1 MRFNFLF
8 FFFVLGSFIV
18 KGQITGAYQPAYDFK
33 QIDSVAKVELEMST
47 DFKIDPSLIRDRL
60 KKLENEIP
68 LHYNFVTHQFVE
80 IFAFRKASF
89 TKKMLERKDLYFP
102 IYEKYLKKYGLPDEL
117 KFLSLIESGLENK
130 AKSNKGAGGLWQFMP
145 YTARGGFGL
154 RVDQYIDERFDA
166 ERATD
171 AACRYLKQLYTTF
184 GDWHLA
190 LAAYNTGPGN
200 VKRAI
205 RKCGA
210 SDFWGIY
217 ACLPKE
223 TRAYVPQ
230 FIAMTY
236 MMNFHWDHSIQPEKW
251 VIDIPKDSI
260 MVSGYLNLS
269 ILTKL
274 TGFSLDTL
282 KRLNPHILSHFLPKN
297 TQNVN
302 LHIPKNKFDYFTK
315 NRVKIMDSSRFDA
328 KGLIQESDEDA
339 DSTDLEE
346 ENEVNETP
354 SFTSKRFSYK
364 VRSGDNLSRVAK
376 KLGVTV
382 SVLKKSNRIKGSN
395 LKKGQLL
402 YYYKVV
408 ASKSKNRKSSSKRFK
423 KSSRSNKHAKKKKA
437 SKKKNKSKKRRKR
450 R

>member
-1 MRFNFLF
+1 MRLKFLFLF
-8 FFFVLGSFIV
+8 FFLGAFIAQ
-18 KGQITGAYQPAYDFK
+18 GQITGAYQPAYDFK
-33 QIDSVAKVELEMST
+33 QIDSLAKVEQNNTNGLL
-47 DFKIDPSLIRDRL
+47 IDPSLIRDRL

-68 LHYNFVTHQFVE
+68 LNYNFVTHQFVE

-89 TKKMLERKDLYFP
+89 TKKMLERKDIYFP
-102 IYEKYLKKYGLPDEL
+102 LYEKYLKKYGLPDEL
-117 KFLSLIESGLENK
+117 KYLSLIESGLENK

-145 YTARGGFGL
+145 YTARDGFGL
-154 RVDQYIDERFDA
+154 RVDQYIDERYDA
-166 ERATD
+166 ELATD

-200 VKRAI
+200 LKRAI

-236 MMNFHWDHSIQPEKW
+236 MMNYHWDHSIQPENW

-282 KRLNPHILSHFLPKN
+282 KKLNPHILSHILPKN
-297 TQNVN
+297 TQNIK
-302 LHIPKNKFDYFTK
+302 LHIPRSKFDYFSQ
-315 NRVKIMDSSRFDA
+315 NRVKILDSSRYDA
-328 KGLIQESDEDA
+328 KGRVQDIADDS
-339 DSTDLEE
+339 DSTLVDEE
-346 ENEVNETP
+346 EEVDNSPTY
-354 SFTSKRFSYK
+354 STKRFSYK
-364 VRSGDNLSRVAK
+364 VRSGENLTKVAK
-376 KLGVTV
+376 KLGLSV
-382 SVLKKSNRIKGSN
+382 SALKKANRIKGSK
-395 LKKGQLL
+395 LRKGQIL
-402 YYYKVV
+402 YYYKSV
-408 ASKSKNRKSSSKRFK
+408 STKSKFRKSSSKRSK
-423 KSSRSNKHAKKKKA
+423 YASRRKH
-437 SKKKNKSKKRRKR
+437 SKKKRTSKKKSKSKKRRKR

>member
-1 MRFNFLF
+1 MRLKFLFLF
-8 FFFVLGSFIV
+8 FFLGSFIAQ
-18 KGQITGAYQPAYDFK
+18 GQITGAYQPAYDFK
-33 QIDSVAKVELEMST
+33 QIDSLAKVEQNNTNGLL
-47 DFKIDPSLIRDRL
+47 IDPSLIRDRL

-68 LHYNFVTHQFVE
+68 LNYNFVTHQFVE

-89 TKKMLERKDLYFP
+89 TKKMLERKDIYFP
-102 IYEKYLKKYGLPDEL
+102 LYEKYLKKYGLPDEL
-117 KFLSLIESGLENK
+117 KYLSLIESGLENK

-145 YTARGGFGL
+145 YTARDGFGL
-154 RVDQYIDERFDA
+154 RVDQYIDERYDA
-166 ERATD
+166 ELATD

-200 VKRAI
+200 LKRAI

-236 MMNFHWDHSIQPEKW
+236 MMNYHWDHSIQPENW

-274 TGFSLDTL
+274 TGFSFDTL
-282 KRLNPHILSHFLPKN
+282 KKLNPHILSHILPKN
-297 TQNVN
+297 TQNIK
-302 LHIPKNKFDYFTK
+302 LHIPRSKFDYFSQ
-315 NRVKIMDSSRFDA
+315 NRVKILDSSRYDS
-328 KGLIQESDEDA
+328 KGRVQDIADDS
-339 DSTDLEE
+339 DSTVVEE
-346 ENEVNETP
+346 EEEVDNSPTY
-354 SFTSKRFSYK
+354 STKRFSYK
-364 VRSGDNLSRVAK
+364 VRSGENLTKVAK
-376 KLGVTV
+376 KLGLSV
-382 SVLKKSNRIKGSN
+382 SALKKANRIKGSK
-395 LKKGQLL
+395 LRKGQIL
-402 YYYKVV
+402 YYYKSV
-408 ASKSKNRKSSSKRFK
+408 STKSKFRKSSSKRSK
-423 KSSRSNKHAKKKKA
+423 YASRRKH
-437 SKKKNKSKKRRKR
+437 SKKKRTSKKKSKSKKRRKR

>member
-1 MRFNFLF
+1 MRLKFLFLF
-8 FFFVLGSFIV
+8 FFLGSFIAQ
-18 KGQITGAYQPAYDFK
+18 GQITGAYQPAYDFK
-33 QIDSVAKVELEMST
+33 QIDSLAKVEQNNTNGLL
-47 DFKIDPSLIRDRL
+47 IDPSLIRDRL

-68 LHYNFVTHQFVE
+68 LNYNFVTHQFVE

-89 TKKMLERKDLYFP
+89 TKKMLERKDIYFP
-102 IYEKYLKKYGLPDEL
+102 LYEKYLKKYGLPDEL
-117 KFLSLIESGLENK
+117 KYLSLIESGLENK

-145 YTARGGFGL
+145 YTARDGFGL
-154 RVDQYIDERFDA
+154 RVDQYIDERYDA
-166 ERATD
+166 ELATD

-200 VKRAI
+200 LKRAI

-236 MMNFHWDHSIQPEKW
+236 MMNYHWDHSIQPENW

-282 KRLNPHILSHFLPKN
+282 KKLNPHILSHILPKN
-297 TQNVN
+297 TQNIK
-302 LHIPKNKFDYFTK
+302 LHIPRSKFDYFSQ
-315 NRVKIMDSSRFDA
+315 NRVKILDSSRYDA
-328 KGLIQESDEDA
+328 KGRVQDIADDS
-339 DSTDLEE
+339 DSTLVDEE
-346 ENEVNETP
+346 EEVDNSPTY
-354 SFTSKRFSYK
+354 STKRFSYK
-364 VRSGDNLSRVAK
+364 VRSGENLTKVAK
-376 KLGVTV
+376 KLGLSV
-382 SVLKKSNRIKGSN
+382 SALKKANRIKGSK
-395 LKKGQLL
+395 LRKGQIL
-402 YYYKVV
+402 YYYKSV
-408 ASKSKNRKSSSKRFK
+408 STKSKFRKSSSKRSK
-423 KSSRSNKHAKKKKA
+423 YASRRKH
-437 SKKKNKSKKRRKR
+437 SKKKRTSKKKSKSKKRRKR

>member
-1 MRFNFLF
+1 M
-8 FFFVLGSFIV
+8 

-33 QIDSVAKVELEMST
+33 QIDSIANVELSRSHELQ
-47 DFKIDPSLIRDRL
+47 IDPSLIRDRL
-60 KKLENEIP
+60 AKLENEIP

-89 TKKMLERKDLYFP
+89 TKKMLERKDIYFP
-102 IYEKYLKKYGLPDEL
+102 LYEKYLKKYGLPDEL
-117 KFLSLIESGLENK
+117 KYLSLIESGLENK

-171 AACRYLKQLYTTF
+171 AACRYLKQLHTIF

-205 RKCGA
+205 RKCGS
-210 SDFWGIY
+210 SDFWGVY

-223 TRAYVPQ
+223 TKAYVPQ

-236 MMNFHWDHSIQPEKW
+236 MMNYHWDHSIQPVNW

-282 KRLNPHILSHFLPKN
+282 KKLNPHILSHFLPSNTKN
-297 TQNVN
+297 IN
-302 LHIPKNKFDYFTK
+302 LHIPKSKFDYFTK
-315 NRVKIMDSSRFDA
+315 NRTSILDSARSTGKVKADDTDDSD
-328 KGLIQESDEDA
+328 
-339 DSTDLEE
+339 DSTEVEE
-346 ENEVNETP
+346 ESEVENVP
-354 SFTSKRFSYK
+354 ISTSKRFSYK

-376 KLGVTV
+376 KVGVSVT
-382 SVLKKSNRIKGSN
+382 VLKKTNRLKSTK
-395 LKKGQLL
+395 LKKGQVLI
-402 YYYKVV
+402 YYKVV
-408 ASKSKNRKSSSKRFK
+408 STKSRYSKSAYKRNKYSSRKKKSKR
-423 KSSRSNKHAKKKKA
+423 KKA
-437 SKKKNKSKKRRKR
+437 SNKKSKSSKRRKR

>member
-1 MRFNFLF
+1 MRLKILF
-8 FFFVLGSFIV
+8 FFFFLGSLV
-18 KGQITGAYQPAYDFK
+18 TQGQITGAYQPAYDFK
-33 QIDSVAKVELEMST
+33 QIDSIAKVGQSNTNGML
-47 DFKIDPSLIRDRL
+47 IDPSLIRDRL
-60 KKLENEIP
+60 TKLENEIP
-68 LHYNFVTHQFVE
+68 LNYNFVTHQFVE

-89 TKKMLERKDLYFP
+89 TKKMLERKDVYFP
-102 IYEKYLKKYGLPDEL
+102 LYEKYLKKYGLPDEL
-117 KFLSLIESGLENK
+117 KYLSLIESGLENK

-145 YTARGGFGL
+145 YTARDGFGL
-154 RVDQYIDERFDA
+154 RVDQYIDERYDA
-166 ERATD
+166 ELATD

-200 VKRAI
+200 LKRAI

-236 MMNFHWDHSIQPEKW
+236 MMNYHWDHSIQPENW

-282 KRLNPHILSHFLPKN
+282 KKLNPHILSHFLPKN
-297 TQNVN
+297 TQNIK
-302 LHIPKNKFDYFTK
+302 LHIPKSKFDYFSQ
-315 NRVKIMDSSRFDA
+315 NRVKILDSARYDA
-328 KGLIQESDEDA
+328 KGKVQELEDDS
-339 DSTDLEE
+339 DSTEVDEE
-346 ENEVNETP
+346 EEFDASP
-354 SFTSKRFSYK
+354 SYTSKRFSYK
-364 VRSGDNLSRVAK
+364 VRSGENLTRVAK
-376 KLGVTV
+376 KLGLTV
-382 SVLKKSNRIKGSN
+382 SALKKTNRIKGSK
-395 LKKGQLL
+395 LRKGQIL
-402 YYYKVV
+402 YYYKSV
-408 ASKSKNRKSSSKRFK
+408 STKSSYRKSSSKRSKQSSRRKHSKKK
-423 KSSRSNKHAKKKKA
+423 KSSKKK
-437 SKKKNKSKKRRKR
+437 SKSKKRRKR